1 MSRVIVEYN
10 PPLSM
15 LAQKIIRDE
24 VSPSMIS
31 NDDMSSQY
39 DISMV
44 SECLYDIFYQG
55 LEEVEFKA
63 DLELITNLIDEGV
76 HYIEF

>member
-10 PPLSM
+10 PPLS
-15 LAQKIIRDE
+15 LVAQKIIRDE

-31 NDDMSSQY
+31 DDETSCQY
-39 DISMV
+39 EISMA
-44 SECLYDIFYQG
+44 SELLHDVFYQG
-55 LEEVEFKA
+55 MEELEA
-63 DLELITNLIDEGV
+63 DLKSITQLIDEGV

>member
-1 MSRVIVEYN
+1 MSRIIVEYN

-15 LAQKIIRDE
+15 IAQKIIRDE